1 MGKRGKPNQRD
12 WRSFW
17 KTHCGSITAAA
28 NDRVKRRREQR
39 KVLGALKA
47 ALRVGDLVVAG
58 HYQRI
63 IDEFFGAD
71 DNAADLAVVSESD
84 SEGAAAGRPAGGTP
98 ATVERGDAGDD
109 DAVGDTRRSA
119 SPSQSEDEPTTHPG
133 TQVDANADSQV
144 TTIDGSESS
153 DDGDASE
160 VVRPALDFNTVFSSL

>member
-1 MGKRGKPNQRD
+1 M
-12 WRSFW
+12 
-17 KTHCGSITAAA
+17 
-28 NDRVKRRREQR
+28 
-39 KVLGALKA
+39 
-47 ALRVGDLVVAG
+47 VAG

-98 ATVERGDAGDD
+98 ATVERGDAGDN

-144 TTIDGSESS
+144 TTIDASGSS

-160 VVRPALDFNTVFSSL
+160 VVRPSLDFNTVFSSL